1 MKLDLGS
8 GPRPAPGFEGVDKI
22 PGITE
27 HTVDF
32 GKGEPWPFDD
42 DSVDE
47 LRSCHCIEHL
57 DGRDVP
63 EWQRVTDA
71 LDEDGRIAF
80 ISQQSRF
87 EVLQGNYGWRM
98 TTRTK
103 DLLFHFF
110 DEAFRIIKPG
120 GRFEVRCPPVSHDN
134 ASGDPT
140 HRRFISR
147 LLLQYLSREGR
158 EAAGVSFYNAECN
171 WVGTVDEMMRFSEQP
186 TEAELD
192 AVRQRLGRE
201 RNVNEELFFHLRAEK

>member
-22 PGITE
+22 PGITQ

-57 DGRDVP
+57 DARDVD
-63 EWQRVTDA
+63 EWVACARPGI
-71 LDEDGRIAF
+71 LPSNSIICGSIAWQKT
-80 ISQQSRF
+80 S
-87 EVLQGNYGWRM
+87 
-98 TTRTK
+98 RTK

-120 GRFEVRCPPVSHDN
+120 GRFEVRCPPASHDN

-158 EAAGVSFYNAECN
+158 EAAGVSFYNAQCN
-171 WVGTVDEMMRFSEQP
+171 WVGTVEEMMRFSEQP

-192 AVRQRLGRE
+192 VIRQRLGRE